1 MGVLHWDTPE
11 SVRLYENGVSKGVF
25 YPYNASN
32 TDHPYQGGVEWNG
45 LTSVN
50 ESPEGA
56 EIITL
61 YADDIEYLHIMS
73 PEKFGLS
80 IECYDYPE
88 EFNPC
93 IGRIPAKYNTASA
106 GQTPVYVNIPGMY
119 VTSQNH
125 APFGFSYVTKV
136 GSEANNDLGYKIH
149 LVYGCKAQPTDET
162 RETINDSPNAETKS
176 YECVTTP
183 VDFSTAFGQ
192 NFKPTAHVILDS
204 RSLNVASSTPNKTK
218 LQLLEEK
225 LYGTANTQP
234 ELPTPAD
241 LYTLVG

>member
-1 MGVLHWDTPE
+1 MGVLTWDNPE

-25 YPYNASN
+25 YPYNANSA
-32 TDHPYQGGVEWNG
+32 DHPYQGGVAWNG

-56 EIITL
+56 EITTL

-93 IGRIPAKYNTASA
+93 IGRVPAKYNTAAA
-106 GQTPVYVNIPGMY
+106 GQTPVYVTVPGMY

-192 NFKPTAHVILDS
+192 NFKPTAHVIIDS
-204 RSLNVASSTPNKTK
+204 RTLTAQK
-218 LQLLEEK
+218 LTALEEK

-234 ELPTPAD
+234 ELPTPAV
-241 LYTLVG
+241 LYALVG